1 MHFILAESMRGKESN
16 LNRWHGWFVAGWCA
30 LLAYSVCDTSS
41 HAQEQAAPRKLLV
54 IITGESN
61 AGGYA
66 LNTDAKPA
74 ELAPRKSVKILNN
87 ETLKFEDLDIGENN
101 ILGHAGLETTGT
113 HSFELELANLADK
126 FPAGELPAYL
136 LKTGQGG
143 SRIAQWAIDRPYYAT
158 FLERLHAAQKSFD
171 GVEVE
176 PVVYFTLGINDALDG
191 TKVDVWKPAVKEHF
205 VHLRKELGSDTP
217 IVMTR
222 LMKQFAPYN
231 AAIEEICAEVPHTYS
246 VDTLDIPL
254 RDPYHWNYAG
264 MKRITNRMFDMLR
277 KDKLE
282 KEKSE

>member
-1 MHFILAESMRGKESN
+1 MHFILAESIRCKESN

-30 LLAYSVCDTSS
+30 LLAHSVFDAPA
-41 HAQEQAAPRKLLV
+41 HAQEDVAPRKLLV

-66 LNTDAKPA
+66 LNTDAKPE

-101 ILGHAGLETTGT
+101 ILGHAGLETIGT

-126 FPAGELPAYL
+126 FPAGELPVYL

-158 FLERLHAAQKSFD
+158 FLERLHAAQKSLD

-176 PVVYFTLGINDALDG
+176 PVVFFTLGINDALDG
-191 TKVDVWKPAVKEHF
+191 TKLEDWKSAVKVHF
-205 VHLRKELGSDTP
+205 IHLRKELGPDTP

-231 AAIEEICAEVPHTYS
+231 AAIEEICAEVSNTYS

-254 RDPYHWNYAG
+254 RDPYHWNYTG
-264 MKRITNRMFDMLR
+264 MKRITNRMFDVLPNI
-277 KDKLE
+277 KPENQKG
-282 KEKSE
+282 K